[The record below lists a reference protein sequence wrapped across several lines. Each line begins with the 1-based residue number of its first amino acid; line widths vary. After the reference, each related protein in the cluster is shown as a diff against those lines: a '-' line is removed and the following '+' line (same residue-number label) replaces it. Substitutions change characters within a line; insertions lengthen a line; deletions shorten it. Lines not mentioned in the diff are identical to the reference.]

1 MFLNGSSQRQQKAI
15 ARLVIT
21 FFAVAIMG
29 FVAVACGG
37 PPASPIEEPTEAPP
51 PTPAPAEMKEP
62 TVEPAEDVYPLTL
75 VDGMA
80 REVVLPGPALR
91 IVSIAPS
98 NTEILFAIGAGN
110 QVVGRDEV
118 SDYPPEA
125 LEVASIGSTYGEL
138 NTEAILALEPDLVLA
153 ATITSPEQAQTL
165 DALGIPLFLLA
176 NPEDFPGLLENINVV
191 GVLTGHEAEAG
202 VLAEEL
208 DARIKAVTKM
218 AADAERVS
226 VFYEVDGTDPTAPW
240 TTGVGTF
247 QDVLIGLVGGEN
259 IAADIAGWG
268 QMSLEEIVT
277 RDPQVVIFGEG
288 PWVPTTV
295 ESFSDRSGWGEIAA
309 VVDGRVYGID
319 TNWVDRPGPRLVVA
333 LEQMA
338 LMIHPEL
345 FE

>member
-1 MFLNGSSQRQQKAI
+1 MFLNSSRQCPKKAI
-15 ARLVIT
+15 ARLMITILAVVIIGLV
-21 FFAVAIMG
+21 VA
-29 FVAVACGG
+29 ACSG
-37 PPASPIEEPTEAPP
+37 PS
-51 PTPAPAEMKEP
+51 
-62 TVEPAEDVYPLTL
+62 V
-75 VDGMA
+75 VDGIG
-80 REVVLPGPALR
+80 REVVLPGTAQR

-98 NTEILFAIGAGN
+98 NTEILFAICAGD

-125 LEVASIGSTYGEL
+125 LEVASIGSTYCEL

-153 ATITSPEQAQTL
+153 ATITSPEQVQTL
-165 DALGIPLFLLA
+165 EVLGTPVFLLA
-176 NPEDFPGLLENINVV
+176 NPEDFSGLLENIKIV
-191 GVLTGHEAEAG
+191 GILTGHETEAEA
-202 VLAEEL
+202 LAAGLHE
-208 DARIKAVTKM
+208 RIEAVTQK
-218 AADAERVS
+218 AADAGLVS

-240 TTGVGTF
+240 TTGAGTF

-259 IAADIAGWG
+259 IAVDIAGWG

-288 PWVPTTV
+288 AWVPTTV
-295 ESFSDRSGWGEIAA
+295 ESYSDRSGWGEIAA

-319 TNWVDRPGPRLVVA
+319 TNWVDRPGPRLVEA
-333 LEQMA
+333 LEEMA

>member
-1 MFLNGSSQRQQKAI
+1 MFLNGSSQRPKKAI
-15 ARLVIT
+15 ARLILTILAIV
-21 FFAVAIMG
+21 IMG
-29 FVAVACGG
+29 LVVAACGG
-37 PPASPIEEPTEAPP
+37 SSAPAEEPVESSS
-51 PTPAPAEMKEP
+51 PTPAPEEMQESTAEP
-62 TVEPAEDVYPLTL
+62 TEDIYPLTL
-75 VDGMA
+75 VDGMG
-80 REVVLPGPALR
+80 REVVLPSPAQR

-98 NTEILFAIGAGN
+98 NTEILFAIGAGD

-125 LEVASIGSTYGEL
+125 LEVTSIGSTYGEL
-138 NTEAILALEPDLVLA
+138 NTEAILVLEPDLVLA
-153 ATITSPEQAQTL
+153 ATITSPEQVQTL
-165 DALGIPLFLLA
+165 EVLGVPVFLLA
-176 NPEDFPGLLENINVV
+176 NPEDFSGLLENIRVV
-191 GVLTGHEAEAG
+191 GVLTGHETEAEA
-202 VLAEEL
+202 LAVGL
-208 DARIKAVTKM
+208 DARVEAVTQK
-218 AADAERVS
+218 AADAALVS

-240 TTGVGTF
+240 TTGAGTF

-295 ESFSDRSGWGEIAA
+295 ESYSDRSGWGEIAA

-319 TNWVDRPGPRLVVA
+319 TNWVDRPGPRLVDA
-333 LEQMA
+333 LEEMA

>member
-1 MFLNGSSQRQQKAI
+1 MFLNGSSQRPQKAM
-15 ARLVIT
+15 ARLIFTIIT
-21 FFAVAIMG
+21 VMIIGLVVA
-29 FVAVACGG
+29 ACGG
-37 PPASPIEEPTEAPP
+37 SSAPADEPVESSI
-51 PTPAPAEMKEP
+51 PTLAPAEMQDPTIEP
-62 TVEPAEDVYPLTL
+62 TEDVYPLTF
-75 VDGMA
+75 VDGMG
-80 REVVLPGPALR
+80 REVVLPGSAQR

-98 NTEILFAIGAGN
+98 NTEILFAIGAGD
-110 QVVGRDEV
+110 QIVGRDEV

-125 LEVASIGSTYGEL
+125 LAIASIGSTYGEL

-153 ATITSPEQAQTL
+153 ATITSPEQVQTL
-165 DALGIPLFLLA
+165 EVLGIPVFLLA
-176 NPEDFPGLLENINVV
+176 NPEDFSGLLENIKIV
-191 GVLTGHEAEAG
+191 GILTGHETEAEA
-202 VLAEEL
+202 LAAGLHE
-208 DARIKAVTKM
+208 RIEVVTQK
-218 AADAERVS
+218 AADAGLVS

-240 TTGVGTF
+240 TTGAGTF

-259 IAADIAGWG
+259 IAVDIAGWG

-295 ESFSDRSGWGEIAA
+295 ESYSDRSGWGEIAA

-319 TNWVDRPGPRLVVA
+319 TNLVDRPGPRLVDA
-333 LEQMA
+333 LEEMA

>member
-1 MFLNGSSQRQQKAI
+1 MFLNGSSQRPQKAM
-15 ARLVIT
+15 ARLIFTIIT
-21 FFAVAIMG
+21 VMIIGLVVA
-29 FVAVACGG
+29 ACGG
-37 PPASPIEEPTEAPP
+37 SSAPADEPVESSI
-51 PTPAPAEMKEP
+51 PTLAPAEMQDP
-62 TVEPAEDVYPLTL
+62 TVEPTEDIYPLTF
-75 VDGMA
+75 VDGMG
-80 REVVLPGPALR
+80 REVVLPGSAQR

-98 NTEILFAIGAGN
+98 NTEILFAIGAGD
-110 QVVGRDEV
+110 QIVGRDEV

-125 LEVASIGSTYGEL
+125 LAIASIGSTYGEL

-153 ATITSPEQAQTL
+153 ATITSPEQVQTL
-165 DALGIPLFLLA
+165 EVLGIPVFLLA
-176 NPEDFPGLLENINVV
+176 NPEDFSGLLENIKIV
-191 GVLTGHEAEAG
+191 GILTGHETEAEA
-202 VLAEEL
+202 LAAGLHE
-208 DARIKAVTKM
+208 RIEVVTQK
-218 AADAERVS
+218 AADAGLVS

-240 TTGVGTF
+240 TTGAGTF

-295 ESFSDRSGWGEIAA
+295 ESYSDRSGWGEIAA

-319 TNWVDRPGPRLVVA
+319 TNLVDRPGPRLVDA
-333 LEQMA
+333 LEEMA

>member
-1 MFLNGSSQRQQKAI
+1 MFINASSQRPKKAI
-15 ARLVIT
+15 ARLVFTFIT
-21 FFAVAIMG
+21 VLIMG
-29 FVAVACGG
+29 FVVAACGG
-37 PPASPIEEPTEAPP
+37 SS
-51 PTPAPAEMKEP
+51 APAEAPVESSSPIPPPAETQEP
-62 TVEPAEDVYPLTL
+62 TVEPTEDVFPLTV
-75 VDGMA
+75 VDGMD
-80 REVVLPGPALR
+80 REVVLPGPAQR

-98 NTEILFAIGAGN
+98 NTEILFAIGAGD

-153 ATITSPEQAQTL
+153 ATITSPEQVQSL
-165 DALGIPLFLLA
+165 DVLGIPIFLLA
-176 NPEDFPGLLENINVV
+176 NPEDFSGLLENIGVV
-191 GVLTGHEAEAG
+191 GILTGHEAEAEA
-202 VLAEEL
+202 LAEQL
-208 DARIKAVTKM
+208 DERIQVVTQKT
-218 AADAERVS
+218 ADAGHVS

-240 TTGVGTF
+240 TTGAGTF
-247 QDVLIGLVGGEN
+247 QNVLIGLVGGEN

-295 ESFSDRSGWGEIAA
+295 ESFSERSGWGEIAA

-319 TNWVDRPGPRLVVA
+319 TDWVDRPGPRLVDA
-333 LEQMA
+333 LEEMA

-345 FE
+345 FD

>member
-1 MFLNGSSQRQQKAI
+1 
-15 ARLVIT
+15 
-21 FFAVAIMG
+21 MG
-29 FVAVACGG
+29 
-37 PPASPIEEPTEAPP
+37 
-51 PTPAPAEMKEP
+51 
-62 TVEPAEDVYPLTL
+62 
-75 VDGMA
+75 
-80 REVVLPGPALR
+80 REVVLPGSAQR

-98 NTEILFAIGAGN
+98 NTEILFAVGAGD
-110 QVVGRDEV
+110 QLVGRDEV

-153 ATITSPEQAQTL
+153 ATITSPEQVQTL
-165 DALGIPLFLLA
+165 ETLGISIFLLA
-176 NPEDFPGLLENINVV
+176 NPEDFSGLLENINIV
-191 GVLTGHEAEAG
+191 GVLTGHETDAEA
-202 VLAEEL
+202 LADEL
-208 DARIKAVTKM
+208 EARIEVVTRRVE
-218 AADAERVS
+218 DAKRVS

-240 TTGVGTF
+240 TTGAGTF

-295 ESFSDRSGWGEIAA
+295 ESFLERSGWGEIAA

>member
-1 MFLNGSSQRQQKAI
+1 MFLNGSNQHQNTAM
-15 ARLVIT
+15 ARLVIQIL
-21 FFAVAIMG
+21 ALMIMG
-29 FVAVACGG
+29 IVVVACAGTSA
-37 PPASPIEEPTEAPP
+37 PTEEPGEIPS
-51 PTPAPAEMKEP
+51 PTPALEPIVEP
-62 TVEPAEDVYPLTL
+62 TEDVYPFTL
-75 VDGMA
+75 VDGMD
-80 REVVLPGPALR
+80 REVILTGPAQR

-98 NTEILFAIGAGN
+98 NTEILFAIQAGS

-153 ATITSPEQAQTL
+153 ATITSPEQVQTL
-165 DALGIPLFLLA
+165 DVLGIPIFLLA
-176 NPEDFPGLLENINVV
+176 NPVDFSGLLENISIV
-191 GVLTGHEAEAG
+191 GILTGHEAEAE

-208 DARIKAVTKM
+208 DARIEAVTQK

-240 TTGVGTF
+240 TTGTGTF

-259 IAADIAGWG
+259 IAAEIAGWG

-277 RDPQVVIFGEG
+277 RNPRVVIFGEG
-288 PWVPTTV
+288 SWVPTTV
-295 ESFSDRSGWGEIAA
+295 ESFSDRSGWGQIAA
-309 VVDGRVYGID
+309 VVDGRVHGIA
-319 TNWVDRPGPRLVVA
+319 TNWVDRPGPRLVDA

-338 LMIHPEL
+338 HMIQPDL
-345 FE
+345 FD

>member
-1 MFLNGSSQRQQKAI
+1 MFLGDSNKRPKKML
-15 ARLVIT
+15 ARLMFTI
-21 FFAVAIMG
+21 
-29 FVAVACGG
+29 VAVLITGLVVAACGG
-37 PPASPIEEPTEAPP
+37 LSAPAEEPVEISHSTPAPTEMQEPTIEPTE
-51 PTPAPAEMKEP
+51 E
-62 TVEPAEDVYPLTL
+62 VYPLTI
-75 VDGMA
+75 VDGMD
-80 REVVLPGPALR
+80 RDVVLPGPAQR

-98 NTEILFAIGAGN
+98 NTEILFAIGAGD
-110 QVVGRDEV
+110 QIVGRDEV

-153 ATITSPEQAQTL
+153 ATITSPEQVQTL
-165 DALGIPLFLLA
+165 EVLGIPVFLLA
-176 NPEDFPGLLENINVV
+176 NPEDFSGLLDNIKLV
-191 GVLTGHEAEAG
+191 GLLTGHEAEAEAIAAG
-202 VLAEEL
+202 L
-208 DARIKAVTKM
+208 DERIEAVTQK
-218 AADAERVS
+218 AADAELVR

-259 IAADIAGWG
+259 IAVDIVGWG

-288 PWVPTTV
+288 AWVPTTV
-295 ESFSDRSGWGEIAA
+295 ESYSDRSGWGEIAA

-319 TNWVDRPGPRLVVA
+319 TNWVDRPGPRLVEA
-333 LEQMA
+333 LEEMA

>member
-1 MFLNGSSQRQQKAI
+1 MFLNGSSQRPKKAI
-15 ARLVIT
+15 ARLILTILAIV
-21 FFAVAIMG
+21 IMG
-29 FVAVACGG
+29 LVVVACGG
-37 PPASPIEEPTEAPP
+37 SSAPAEEPVENSS
-51 PTPAPAEMKEP
+51 PTPAPEEMQESTAEP
-62 TVEPAEDVYPLTL
+62 TEDIYPLTL
-75 VDGMA
+75 VDGMG
-80 REVVLPGPALR
+80 REVVLPSPAQR

-98 NTEILFAIGAGN
+98 NTEILFAIGAGD
-110 QVVGRDEV
+110 QVIGRDEI

-125 LEVASIGSTYGEL
+125 LEVTSIGSTYGEL
-138 NTEAILALEPDLVLA
+138 NTEAILVLEPDLVLA
-153 ATITSPEQAQTL
+153 ATITSPEQVQTL
-165 DALGIPLFLLA
+165 EVLGIPVFLLA
-176 NPEDFPGLLENINVV
+176 NPEDFSGLLENIRVV
-191 GVLTGHEAEAG
+191 GILTGHEAGAEA
-202 VLAEEL
+202 LALGL
-208 DARIKAVTKM
+208 DARVEAVTQK
-218 AADAERVS
+218 AAGAALVS

-240 TTGVGTF
+240 TTGAGTF

-295 ESFSDRSGWGEIAA
+295 ESYSDRSGWGEIAA

-319 TNWVDRPGPRLVVA
+319 TNWVDRPGPRLVDA
-333 LEQMA
+333 LEEMA

>member
-1 MFLNGSSQRQQKAI
+1 MFLNYSNRRPNKAL
-15 ARLVIT
+15 ARLIIT
-21 FFAVAIMG
+21 ILAVVIMG
-29 FVAVACGG
+29 LVVAACGG
-37 PPASPIEEPTEAPP
+37 PSAPAEELVESSP
-51 PTPAPAEMKEP
+51 PTPAPTEMQEP
-62 TVEPAEDVYPLTL
+62 TVEPTEDVYPLTI
-75 VDGMA
+75 VDGMD
-80 REVVLPGPALR
+80 REVVLPSPAQR

-98 NTEILFAIGAGN
+98 NTEILFAIGAGD

-153 ATITSPEQAQTL
+153 ATITSPEQVQTL
-165 DALGIPLFLLA
+165 EVLGIPVFLLA
-176 NPEDFPGLLENINVV
+176 NPEDFSGLLENIKLV
-191 GVLTGHEAEAG
+191 GILTGHEAEAEA
-202 VLAEEL
+202 LAAGL
-208 DARIKAVTKM
+208 DARIEAVTQK
-218 AADAERVS
+218 ATDAELVS

-240 TTGVGTF
+240 TTGAGTF

-259 IAADIAGWG
+259 IAVDIAGWG
-268 QMSLEEIVT
+268 QMSLEMIVT

-295 ESFSDRSGWGEIAA
+295 ESYSDRSGWGEIAA

-319 TNWVDRPGPRLVVA
+319 TNWVDRPGPRLVDA
-333 LEQMA
+333 LEEMA
-338 LMIHPEL
+338 VMIHPEL

>member
-1 MFLNGSSQRQQKAI
+1 MFLNASSQRPKKAI
-15 ARLVIT
+15 ARLIFTIIT
-21 FFAVAIMG
+21 VLIIG
-29 FVAVACGG
+29 LVVSACGG
-37 PPASPIEEPTEAPP
+37 SSTPAKAPVESSPPTLAPTEMQESTIEPTE
-51 PTPAPAEMKEP
+51 
-62 TVEPAEDVYPLTL
+62 DVFPLTI
-75 VDGMA
+75 VDGME
-80 REVVLPGPALR
+80 REVVLPGPAQR

-98 NTEILFAIGAGN
+98 NTEILFAIGAGD

-138 NTEAILALEPDLVLA
+138 NTEAILALDPELVLA
-153 ATITSPEQAQTL
+153 ATITSPEQVQTL
-165 DALGIPLFLLA
+165 EVLGIPVFLLA
-176 NPEDFPGLLENINVV
+176 NPEDFSGLLENVRIV
-191 GVLTGHEAEAG
+191 GVLTGHEAEAES
-202 VLAEEL
+202 LAVGLE
-208 DARIKAVTKM
+208 ARIEAVTQK
-218 AADAERVS
+218 AADAGLVS

-240 TTGVGTF
+240 TTGAGTF

-295 ESFSDRSGWGEIAA
+295 ESYSDRSGWGEIAA

-319 TNWVDRPGPRLVVA
+319 TNWVDRPGPRLVDA
-333 LEQMA
+333 LEEMA

>member
-1 MFLNGSSQRQQKAI
+1 MFLKDSSKRPKKAL
-15 ARLVIT
+15 ARLIIT
-21 FFAVAIMG
+21 IIAVMIMG
-29 FVAVACGG
+29 LVVSACGG
-37 PPASPIEEPTEAPP
+37 SSAPAEAPVEISS
-51 PTPAPAEMKEP
+51 PTPAPAEMQEP
-62 TVEPAEDVYPLTL
+62 TVEPTEDVFPLTL
-75 VDGMA
+75 VDGME
-80 REVVLPGPALR
+80 REVVLPGPAQR

-98 NTEILFAIGAGN
+98 NTEILFAIGAGD
-110 QVVGRDEV
+110 QVIGRDEV

-153 ATITSPEQAQTL
+153 ATITSPEQVQTL
-165 DALGIPLFLLA
+165 EVLGIPIFLLP
-176 NPEDFPGLLENINVV
+176 NPEDFSGLLEKINIV
-191 GVLTGHEAEAG
+191 GILTGHEAEAEA
-202 VLAEEL
+202 LAEEL
-208 DARIKAVTKM
+208 EARITAVTQKT
-218 AADAERVS
+218 ADAKSVS

-240 TTGVGTF
+240 TTGAGTF

-277 RDPQVVIFGEG
+277 RNPQVVIFGEG

-295 ESFSDRSGWGEIAA
+295 ESYSDRSGWGEIAA

-319 TNWVDRPGPRLVVA
+319 TNWVDRPGPRLVDA
-333 LEQMA
+333 LEEMA
-338 LMIHPEL
+338 LMIHPEF

>member
-1 MFLNGSSQRQQKAI
+1 MFLNDSSKRPKKAL
-15 ARLVIT
+15 ARLIIT
-21 FFAVAIMG
+21 IIAVMIMG
-29 FVAVACGG
+29 LVVAACGG
-37 PPASPIEEPTEAPP
+37 SSAPAEVPVESSS
-51 PTPAPAEMKEP
+51 PTPAPAEMQEP
-62 TVEPAEDVYPLTL
+62 TVEPTEDVFPLTI
-75 VDGMA
+75 VDGMD
-80 REVVLPGPALR
+80 REVVLPGPAQR

-98 NTEILFAIGAGN
+98 NTEILFAIGAGD

-125 LEVASIGSTYGEL
+125 LEVPSIGSTYGEL

-153 ATITSPEQAQTL
+153 ATITSPEQVQTL
-165 DALGIPLFLLA
+165 EVLGIPVFLLA
-176 NPEDFPGLLENINVV
+176 NPEDFSGLLENIRTV
-191 GVLTGHEAEAG
+191 GVLTGHEAEAEA
-202 VLAEEL
+202 LAVGL
-208 DARIKAVTKM
+208 DARIEAVTQK
-218 AADAERVS
+218 AADAGLVS

-240 TTGVGTF
+240 TTGAGTF

-295 ESFSDRSGWGEIAA
+295 ESYSDRSGWGEIAA

-319 TNWVDRPGPRLVVA
+319 TNLVDRPGPRLVDA
-333 LEQMA
+333 LEEMA

>member
-1 MFLNGSSQRQQKAI
+1 MFLNTSNPCPKKAL
-15 ARLVIT
+15 ARLIIT
-21 FFAVAIMG
+21 IIAVMIMG
-29 FVAVACGG
+29 LVVAACGG
-37 PPASPIEEPTEAPP
+37 PSAPADGPVESSS
-51 PTPAPAEMKEP
+51 PTPAPTEMQEPIVEP
-62 TVEPAEDVYPLTL
+62 TKDVYPLTI
-75 VDGMA
+75 VDGMD
-80 REVVLPGPALR
+80 REVVLVSPAQR

-98 NTEILFAIGAGN
+98 NTEILFAIGAGD

-138 NTEAILALEPDLVLA
+138 NTEVILALEPDLVLA
-153 ATITSPEQAQTL
+153 ATITSPEQVQTL
-165 DALGIPLFLLA
+165 DVLGIPVFLLA
-176 NPEDFPGLLENINVV
+176 NPEDFSGLLENIRVV
-191 GVLTGHEAEAG
+191 GILTGHDAEAEA
-202 VLAEEL
+202 LAVGLE
-208 DARIKAVTKM
+208 ARIEAVTQK
-218 AADAERVS
+218 AADAGLVS
-226 VFYEVDGTDPTAPW
+226 VFFEVDGTDPTAPW
-240 TTGVGTF
+240 TTGTGTF

-277 RDPQVVIFGEG
+277 RNPQVVIFGEG

-295 ESFSDRSGWGEIAA
+295 ESYSDRSGWGEIAA

-319 TNWVDRPGPRLVVA
+319 TNWVDRPGPRLVDA
-333 LEQMA
+333 LEEMA

>member
-1 MFLNGSSQRQQKAI
+1 MLINASNQRPKKAI
-15 ARLVIT
+15 ARLIIT
-21 FFAVAIMG
+21 ILAVVIMG
-29 FVAVACGG
+29 LMIAACSG
-37 PPASPIEEPTEAPP
+37 PSA
-51 PTPAPAEMKEP
+51 
-62 TVEPAEDVYPLTL
+62 
-75 VDGMA
+75 VDGMG
-80 REVVLPGPALR
+80 REVVLPGSAQR

-98 NTEILFAIGAGN
+98 NTEILFAIGAGD
-110 QVVGRDEV
+110 QLVGRDEV

-125 LEVASIGSTYGEL
+125 LEVVSIGSTYGEL

-153 ATITSPEQAQTL
+153 ATITSPEQVQTL
-165 DALGIPLFLLA
+165 ETLGIPIFLLA
-176 NPEDFPGLLENINVV
+176 NPEDFSGLLENIKVV
-191 GVLTGHEAEAG
+191 GILTGHETDAEA
-202 VLAEEL
+202 LADEL
-208 DARIKAVTKM
+208 EARIEAVTRRVE
-218 AADAERVS
+218 DAKRVS

-240 TTGVGTF
+240 TTGAGTF

-259 IAADIAGWG
+259 IAVDIAGWG

-295 ESFSDRSGWGEIAA
+295 ESFLGRSGWEEIAA
-309 VVDGRVYGID
+309 VVDGCVYGID

>member
-1 MFLNGSSQRQQKAI
+1 MLLNDSNKRPKKTL
-15 ARLVIT
+15 ARLILT
-21 FFAVAIMG
+21 IIAVMIMG
-29 FVAVACGG
+29 LLVAACGG
-37 PPASPIEEPTEAPP
+37 PSAPAEEPVEISS
-51 PTPAPAEMKEP
+51 PTPAPAETQEP
-62 TVEPAEDVYPLTL
+62 TVEPTEDVYPLTI
-75 VDGMA
+75 VDGME
-80 REVVLPGPALR
+80 RDVVLPSPAQR

-98 NTEILFAIGAGN
+98 NTEILFAIGAGD

-153 ATITSPEQAQTL
+153 ATITSPEQVQTL
-165 DALGIPLFLLA
+165 EVLGIPVFLLA
-176 NPEDFPGLLENINVV
+176 NPDDFSGLLENINIV
-191 GVLTGHEAEAG
+191 GILTGHDTEAEA
-202 VLAEEL
+202 LAAGL
-208 DARIKAVTKM
+208 DERIEAVTQK
-218 AADAERVS
+218 AADAEFVS

-240 TTGVGTF
+240 TTGAGTF

-295 ESFSDRSGWGEIAA
+295 ESYPDRSGWGEIAA

-319 TNWVDRPGPRLVVA
+319 TNWVDRPGPRLVDA
-333 LEQMA
+333 LEEMA
-338 LMIHPEL
+338 VMIHPEL